1 MKEQIKYLS
10 FLIPL
15 ILLGFNKNFGQ
26 NPGNIPVINSHVTSG
41 LLLHLDAGN
50 SSSYSGSGNTWNDL
64 SPSGNNGIIN
74 GATFNSSNKSFDFDG
89 SNDYV
94 GLNAVL
100 SQGQNVYT
108 IEGYFK
114 PDTQQTDVIFEQ
126 VQAGGGQH
134 TRAAMMTISDG
145 YGGFNGWANDFHDN
159 TPVKI
164 GDWNYWTITV
174 DKNVGSNQVKVY
186 VNGILQSQG
195 NTNNGANNLNVG
207 TGSTNIG
214 SRLSGVAEFFDGE
227 IKTIKVYN
235 RALSAA
241 EVKQNYWATINPN
254 IITDGLII
262 YLDGDNLNSFDGGGS
277 IWRDLSGNNY
287 DFYINENGF
296 QNINGIKYMDIEGSY
311 GGPVRVDNNSGQNV
325 STYPN
330 ATAQVFSTINNS
342 TADWRTL
349 LRGIANDHP
358 VLIQSGTNN
367 LGYFENGGANFVDS
381 GFDVNTIPDY
391 TTQFNFLNFHF
402 ADTSPYWEFSYNDK
416 PIQAQITSS
425 SASYQNGFYVLGKA
439 DVGANT
445 DVSRGGQWWG
455 QIGVF
460 LYYSRKLTEAE
471 TKQNF
476 NAFASRF
483 GLESIP
489 KIERAQIS
497 LDNSTVSVTFSDTVY
512 GGTANATST
521 LEVSDF
527 SLTISG
533 GSASLSS
540 ATPSSINVSG
550 TTIGLEVPL
559 TGTPDGKEIL
569 TITPVNNSIFSVSGD
584 TVSSTQSSNT
594 VQLISNIVTSGLVLY
609 LDATNQNSYSGSGTK
624 WYDLTGNQ
632 NNGTINGAT
641 YISND
646 GGSFSFD
653 GSNDYISI
661 TDNSTLDITGDITIS
676 YSVDLNG
683 APTWSPF
690 ITKGVIGDFNYST
703 WVGAD
708 YGIDIDNGSTGST
721 IKPLYVSSSE
731 IKNGKFSKITI
742 SINSS
747 SGNIK
752 TYVDGILTN
761 TRSGTLGSVNNSDLV
776 IGKHNNNN
784 YHGAG
789 KIGQLL
795 IYNSALTDQQV
806 YQNYDALIDIPPTDI
821 SLTSNTISETA
832 SIGSLIGTLSA
843 TDSDTSISSLTFSF
857 TSSGD
862 TQDDDNGSFTI
873 SGTSL
878 LTSTTLDYE
887 TKTSYNIYINVS
899 DGTSNYAKAF
909 TVSVTNILEPVTDLG
924 FEVASI
930 VTDGLVLHL
939 DAANSNSYSGSGNTW
954 YDISGNNYNGI
965 LIVIIICISIVPYTI
980 LITINPLGSI

>member
-1 MKEQIKYLS
+1 M
-10 FLIPL
+10 
-15 ILLGFNKNFGQ
+15 
-26 NPGNIPVINSHVTSG
+26 V
-41 LLLHLDAGN
+41 LHLDAN
-50 SSSYSGSGNTWNDL
+50 NTNSYSGSGNIWNDL
-64 SPSGNNGIIN
+64 SG
-74 GATFNSSNKSFDFDG
+74 
-89 SNDYV
+89 NDYHV
-94 GLNAVL
+94 
-100 SQGQNVYT
+100 T
-108 IEGYFK
+108 
-114 PDTQQTDVIFEQ
+114 
-126 VQAGGGQH
+126 
-134 TRAAMMTISDG
+134 
-145 YGGFNGWANDFHDN
+145 
-159 TPVKI
+159 
-164 GDWNYWTITV
+164 
-174 DKNVGSNQVKVY
+174 
-186 VNGILQSQG
+186 
-195 NTNNGANNLNVG
+195 
-207 TGSTNIG
+207 
-214 SRLSGVAEFFDGE
+214 
-227 IKTIKVYN
+227 
-235 RALSAA
+235 
-241 EVKQNYWATINPN
+241 
-254 IITDGLII
+254 
-262 YLDGDNLNSFDGGGS
+262 LDGPTY
-277 IWRDLSGNNY
+277 R
-287 DFYINENGF
+287 
-296 QNINGIKYMDIEGSY
+296 
-311 GGPVRVDNNSGQNV
+311 
-325 STYPN
+325 ST
-330 ATAQVFSTINNS
+330 S
-342 TADWRTL
+342 
-349 LRGIANDHP
+349 
-358 VLIQSGTNN
+358 
-367 LGYFENGGANFVDS
+367 
-381 GFDVNTIPDY
+381 
-391 TTQFNFLNFHF
+391 
-402 ADTSPYWEFSYNDK
+402 
-416 PIQAQITSS
+416 
-425 SASYQNGFYVLGKA
+425 
-439 DVGANT
+439 
-445 DVSRGGQWWG
+445 
-455 QIGVF
+455 
-460 LYYSRKLTEAE
+460 
-471 TKQNF
+471 
-476 NAFASRF
+476 
-483 GLESIP
+483 ESIP
-489 KIERAQIS
+489 KYFEFDGNNDFGAIQGLNYGSGYLLREFSVFVWVKTTFNSGTDGNYDTANWSLVDFDRSEQYQLIITGSGRVAMGGAPSNNGGVSTSPGGNSTNFDIVGNQRVNDGNWHYVGYTYSVTNQKIIFYVDGEEDKSYTLNGSLSGVGKSTRYGIIGDGSEAVSFNGGRNNIYFQGSMGAVHIYHRALTANEVSRNNNGNFTPQIS
-497 LDNSTVSVTFSDTVY
+497 QTKIALDNSTVSVTFSDTVY

-527 SLTISG
+527 SLTMSG
-533 GSASLSS
+533 GSAILSS

-550 TTIGLEVPL
+550 TTIGLGVPL
-559 TGTPDGKEIL
+559 TGTPDGNELL

-690 ITKGVIGDFNYST
+690 ITKGVLGDYNYST

-776 IGKHNNNN
+776 IGKHNYNN

-862 TQDDDNGSFTI
+862 AQDDDNGSFTI

-887 TKTSYNIYINVS
+887 TKTSYNIYVNVS
-899 DGTSNYAKAF
+899 DGTTNYAKAF
-909 TVSVTNILEPVTDLG
+909 TVSVTNVLEPITDLG
-924 FEVASI
+924 FIEKSSVI
-930 VTDGLVLHL
+930 TDELVVFL
-939 DAANSNSYSGSGNTW
+939 DAHNENSYSGSGNTW
-954 YDISGNNYNGI
+954 YDLSGNGNDFTIGGATFSNTNFGHFNYNGQYSYSNSNINLTFPNGYSALI
-965 LIVIIICISIVPYTI
+965 LMKYNNFSG
-980 LITINPLGSI
+980 GSFNYNAV